1 MLFISFGYYMTG
13 GLMQLVA
20 YGAQDVYLTG
30 NPMITFFKSVFRRH
44 TNFSMESIKQFF
56 NGTADFE
63 RNVSCLISRNGDL
76 LSGIYLQATIPA
88 VSGIETSG
96 VAERWTENIGHH
108 LIKHVEMDIGGQLI
122 DKHYGDW
129 LEIWAQLTVPAEQR
143 VGYYEMI
150 GQDQTGPFGIPGQLQ
165 RDEYDATRIEER
177 TIFVPLQFWFCR
189 NIGLALPLIA
199 LQFHE
204 VKIHMTFAKKVELM
218 RTTNETV
225 VIDDGLK
232 DVVLWV
238 DYIYLDDDER
248 RKFVQVAHE
257 YLIEQL
263 QTTGNVKVIAGSS
276 RDTPKSVDINLDFS
290 HPVKELV
297 WVVQNQQTQTA
308 VDRQSSN
315 YTSVRANIPQRVN
328 TPNANNFH
336 PLYGIQF
343 TSNPPADVG
352 TLDTV
357 DTSKYVPNK
366 LADINTLDELLA
378 FTDHSCVNP
387 PGALNPV
394 HTAQLILNGHDR
406 FSTMNG
412 TYFNWYQCYRHHTNI
427 PISPG
432 INVYS
437 FALKPEDHQPSG
449 SCNFSRIDNAKLT
462 LSISVFHT
470 TSDVVNYPGIISGKS
485 QRFETAYCNVRVYA
499 VNYNVLRIMSG
510 MGGLAY
516 VN

>member
-1 MLFISFGYYMTG
+1 MTG

-44 TNFSMESIKQFF
+44 TNFAMESIKQFF

-76 LSGIYLQATIPA
+76 ISGIYLQATLPSI
-88 VSGIETSG
+88 SGIETSG
-96 VAERWTENIGHH
+96 VAERWTENVGHH
-108 LIKHVEMDIGGQLI
+108 LVKHIELEIGGQLI

-150 GQDQTGPFGIPGQLQ
+150 GQDQTGPFGIPGQMQ
-165 RDEYDATRIEER
+165 RDEYNSTRITSR

-204 VKIHMTFAKKVELM
+204 VKVHLTFAKKVDLM

-225 VIDDGLK
+225 VINEGLSN
-232 DVVLWV
+232 VLLWV

-248 RKFVQVAHE
+248 RRFVQVAHE

-263 QTTGNVKVIAGSS
+263 QTTGDVVVEAGSNRS
-276 RDTPKSVDINLDFS
+276 SPKVVDIGLDFN
-290 HPVKELV
+290 HPVKELI
-297 WVVQNQQTQTA
+297 WVVQNQQAVTA
-308 VDRQSSN
+308 IDRQPSN
-315 YTSVRANIPQRVN
+315 YTCVRANKPQRVN
-328 TPNANNFH
+328 PPNVADFN
-336 PLYGIQF
+336 PLYGVQF
-343 TSNPPADVG
+343 TSNPPADIG
-352 TLDTV
+352 TV
-357 DTSKYVPNK
+357 DTNNSALYTPNT
-366 LADINTLDELLA
+366 LGDINTIDELLA

-394 HTAQLILNGHDR
+394 HSAQLVLNGHDR
-406 FSTMNG
+406 FVTMNG
-412 TYFNWYQCYRHHTNI
+412 TYFNWYQCHRYHTNI
-427 PISPG
+427 PTSPG

-437 FALKPEDHQPSG
+437 FALKPEEHQPSG

-462 LSISVFHT
+462 LTISVFNNP
-470 TSDVVNYPGIISGKS
+470 SDVVNYPGIISGSS
-485 QRFETAYCNVRVYA
+485 QRFTTAYCNVRVYA
-499 VNYNVLRIMSG
+499 VNYNILRIMSG